1 MTLIKDEPIVLITS
15 SGMSIK
21 FDSMEIAAT
30 SRTTSGI
37 KGITLGKEDYI
48 VSALPVRHATDDLA
62 VFTANGLCKKF
73 PLSELPSQKRA
84 GKGLLCYKPTDSTG
98 NVVSAALVDD
108 TDNILVL
115 GNNSSICVASTEI
128 PRLSRASTGN
138 QVIKNSKINSVS
150 KV

>member
-1 MTLIKDEPIVLITS
+1 M
-15 SGMSIK
+15 
-21 FDSMEIAAT
+21 
-30 SRTTSGI
+30 
-37 KGITLGKEDYI
+37 
-48 VSALPVRHATDDLA
+48 
-62 VFTANGLCKKF
+62 
-73 PLSELPSQKRA
+73 SELPSQKRA